1 MTDLA
6 ADLFGEPPLMKGE
19 DKDRYFRLLA
29 AVKHQIQ
36 PKDFFEEVLVHELTD
51 KIWEQQRCKHSIA
64 ALVEGA
70 YVEALS
76 NLLRPFIAPT
86 TISFGDLA
94 SEMARDYYGGATKGK
109 KMEELEAR
117 LAQYGITPEQ
127 IRAKAMQL
135 CGASVLMLNR
145 IGTNCETSLR
155 TLRKENER
163 RSAVNDNIRIA
174 DEEEAAEI

>member
-6 ADLFGEPPLMKGE
+6 LNLFGPPPLMKGE

-36 PKDFFEEVLVHELTD
+36 PKDFFGEVLVRELAD
-51 KIWEQQRCKHSIA
+51 KIWEQQRCKFGVA

-70 YVEALS
+70 YVEALAS
-76 NLLRPFIAPT
+76 LLSPFLAPMINL
-86 TISFGDLA
+86 GDPA
-94 SEMARDYYGGATKGK
+94 TEMARDYYSGDASAN
-109 KMEELEAR
+109 KMAELEAL

-135 CGASVLMLNR
+135 CGAGVLMLNR
-145 IGTNCETSLR
+145 MGTNCETSLR
-155 TLRKENER
+155 ILRKENSR
-163 RSAVNDNIRIA
+163 RSAGNDNDTSD
-174 DEEEAAEI
+174 DEGEIQ

>member
-36 PKDFFEEVLVHELTD
+36 PKDFFAEVLVHELTD
-51 KIWEQQRCKHSIA
+51 KIWEQQRCKHSVA

-70 YVEALS
+70 YIEALS

-86 TISFGDLA
+86 AISLGDLA
-94 SEMARDYYGGATKGK
+94 SEMARDYYGK
-109 KMEELEAR
+109 KMEDLEAR

-145 IGTNCETSLR
+145 MGTNCETSLR

-163 RSAVNDNIRIA
+163 RSAVNDSIRIA

>member
-36 PKDFFEEVLVHELTD
+36 PQDFFDEVRVHELTD
-51 KIWEQQRCKHSIA
+51 KIWEQQRCKHSVA

-76 NLLRPFIAPT
+76 NLLRPFIAAPWR
-86 TISFGDLA
+86 I
-94 SEMARDYYGGATKGK
+94 M
-109 KMEELEAR
+109 R
-117 LAQYGITPEQ
+117 LA
-127 IRAKAMQL
+127 
-135 CGASVLMLNR
+135 
-145 IGTNCETSLR
+145 
-155 TLRKENER
+155 
-163 RSAVNDNIRIA
+163 RSAPLPRGSAVPDRVQCRH
-174 DEEEAAEI
+174 